1 MTLWRKLTGRKI
13 NPQLAQDLLSKS
25 QQEVEKMPPINI
37 IVAGKTGS
45 GKSTL
50 INALF
55 RENIAQTGIGQPI
68 TQELIRLTKE
78 GVPLTLYDTRGL
90 ELNQEVQQQVQ
101 ADLLGLIVTQQDK
114 GEREA
119 IHVVYYC
126 INAMGSRIEPFE
138 IELIQTLATKVHVIL
153 VVTQVLGP
161 ENREFH
167 RYLVDLKLNVAA
179 VVPVLA
185 KPYVVAKRQV
195 ISAFGLQT
203 LIDTTLNIVPS
214 QVHRAFI
221 NAQQIDINR
230 KVANA
235 RRWAKTY
242 VSSAFGVGFVPIP
255 FADATLLIPMQI
267 TMLAHLTAIFGVS
280 LDKAQIV
287 SLLAGIGGTSGTTY
301 IGKIMV
307 GSLFKLM
314 PGLGTVSGGL
324 VTGTTAS
331 MLTVA
336 LGYSY
341 IEALRHIAK
350 AEAMG
355 RDLRLK
361 EIQQLMNQSLET
373 HLQAVSGLLP
383 ENVRETFL
391 PEWLRD
397 FLEKQ

>member
-138 IELIQTLATKVHVIL
+138 IELIQTLATKVPVIL

-397 FLEKQ
+397 FLGKQ

>member
-101 ADLLGLIVTQQDK
+101 ADLLSLIATQQDK

-138 IELIQTLATKVHVIL
+138 IELIQTLATKVPVIL

>member
-361 EIQQLMNQSLET
+361 EIQQLMNRSLET

>member
-101 ADLLGLIVTQQDK
+101 ADLLSLIATQQDK

-138 IELIQTLATKVHVIL
+138 IELIQTLATKVPVIL

-397 FLEKQ
+397 FLGKQ

>member
-101 ADLLGLIVTQQDK
+101 ADLLSLIATQQDK

-138 IELIQTLATKVHVIL
+138 IELIQTLATKVPVIL

-167 RYLVDLKLNVAA
+167 RYLVDLKLKVAA

-397 FLEKQ
+397 FLGKQ

>member
-101 ADLLGLIVTQQDK
+101 ADLLSLIATQQDK

-138 IELIQTLATKVHVIL
+138 IELIQTLATKVPVIL

-167 RYLVDLKLNVAA
+167 RYLVDLKLKVAA

-361 EIQQLMNQSLET
+361 EIQQLMNRSLET

>member
-101 ADLLGLIVTQQDK
+101 ADLLNLIATQQDK

-138 IELIQTLATKVHVIL
+138 IELIQTLATKVPVIL

-167 RYLVDLKLNVAA
+167 RYLVDLKLKVAA

-397 FLEKQ
+397 FLGKQ

>member
-101 ADLLGLIVTQQDK
+101 ADLLNLIATQQDK

-138 IELIQTLATKVHVIL
+138 IELIQTLATKVPVIL

-167 RYLVDLKLNVAA
+167 RYLVDLKLKVAA

>member
-101 ADLLGLIVTQQDK
+101 ADLLSLIATQQDK

-138 IELIQTLATKVHVIL
+138 IELIQTLATKVPVIL

-167 RYLVDLKLNVAA
+167 RYLVDLKLKVAA

>member
-1 MTLWRKLTGRKI
+1 MTLWKKLTGRKI
-13 NPQLAQDLLSKS
+13 NPQLAHDLLQKT

-55 RENIAQTGIGQPI
+55 RDNIAQTGVGQPI
-68 TQELIRLTKE
+68 TQELVRLTKA

-90 ELNQEVQQQVQ
+90 ELSPEVQEQVQ
-101 ADLLGLIVTQQDK
+101 ADMMHLIDEQQTK

-119 IHVVYYC
+119 IHLVYYC

-138 IELIQTLATKVHVIL
+138 IELIQQLATKVPVIL

-161 ENREFH
+161 ENREFQ
-167 RYLVDLKLNVAA
+167 RYLTELNLNVVA

-185 KPYVVAKRQV
+185 KPYVLAKRQV
-195 ISAFGLQT
+195 IASFGLQT
-203 LIDTTLNIVPS
+203 LIDTTLNVVPS

-221 NAQQIDINR
+221 NAQQIDIER

-235 RRWAKTY
+235 RSWAKTY

-280 LDKAQIV
+280 LDKAQII
-287 SLLAGIGGTSGTTY
+287 SLLAGIGGTGGTTY
-301 IGKIMV
+301 IGKLIV
-307 GSLFKLM
+307 GSMFKLV
-314 PGLGTVSGGL
+314 PGLGTISGGL
-324 VTGTTAS
+324 VTGATAS
-331 MLTVA
+331 TLTVA

-350 AEAMG
+350 SEAMG
-355 RDLRLK
+355 GNLRLK
-361 EIQQLMNQSLET
+361 EIQQLMNQSFET

-383 ENVRETFL
+383 ESVRDTFL

-397 FLEKQ
+397 FLAKS